1 MKKILLLFMIL
12 SVALFV
18 FGCGSKGAP
27 EEINGQ
33 PRIAP
38 VDDPPYNNELY
49 YYAGE
54 VTDENVLIEYTT
66 RDRCTLEEL
75 NNFYICDL
83 KDKDYEHAII
93 YYTDKPGYGVYA
105 AGKVI
110 TKDVK
115 IEYGLPL
122 DTDETAVYECI
133 NGKIVPFEH

>member
-1 MKKILLLFMIL
+1 MKKILIILLAL
-12 SVALFV
+12 SVTLFA
-18 FGCGSKGAP
+18 FGCGNKSAP

-38 VDDPPYNNELY
+38 VDNPPRNNDLY

-54 VTDENVLIEYTT
+54 ITDENVLIEYTT

-83 KDKDYEHAII
+83 KNKDYEHAII

-105 AGKVI
+105 AGKII
-110 TKDVK
+110 TVDVK

-122 DTDETAVYECI
+122 NTDDTAEYECI